1 VTIGTE
7 TLRIA
12 RTVRTSDV
20 ADALDSMGM
29 QERFQMD
36 PAMRP
41 LFAGIRFAG
50 LATGWPTSGSTARSS
65 R

>member
-1 VTIGTE
+1 
-7 TLRIA
+7 LRVA
-12 RTVRTSDV
+12 RAVRTSDV

-41 LFAGIRFAG
+41 LFPG
-50 LATGWPTSGSTARSS
+50 LILFTEGERKERSPNDQEVKREAVASG
-65 R
+65 